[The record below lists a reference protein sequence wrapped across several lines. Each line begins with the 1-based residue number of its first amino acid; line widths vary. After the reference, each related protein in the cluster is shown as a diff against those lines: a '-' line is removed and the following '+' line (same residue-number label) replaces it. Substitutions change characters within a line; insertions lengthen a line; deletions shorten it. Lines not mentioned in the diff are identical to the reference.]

1 MKSVTFIH
9 QGLFR
14 LPELTCC
21 GLVGY
26 ANVTLLNVTSAIRE
40 WYGILLPPARGIDVS
55 KFIN

>member
-1 MKSVTFIH
+1 MSVTFIH
-9 QGLFR
+9 QDLFR
-14 LPELTCC
+14 FPQLTCC

-40 WYGILLPPARGIDVS
+40 WYGILLPPVRGIDVS